1 MHSKILVV
9 EDDPDIGRLIARIL
23 GEAGYL
29 VSVATSGTDAEAKA
43 HESSPDLVIVDLM
56 LPDTDG
62 LTLVGNFKAR
72 YGCGIIIVSGRGEP
86 VERIVG
92 LEIGADDYVTKPFE
106 PRELVARVRS
116 VLRRTVPSTAPIN
129 ASSNDQGIGGGS
141 PSGPSIAASPVFEFD
156 GWRLDTGSRTL
167 SNACQP
173 VPLTTGEYQLLTV
186 LLERAGRVL
195 TRDQLLD
202 LTHGTQTPAF
212 DRSVDVQIGRIR
224 TKIEADRGQ
233 PQIIK
238 TVRNGGYMLAV
249 PVRRL

>member
-1 MHSKILVV
+1 MGLMSSRILVV
-9 EDDPDIGRLIARIL
+9 EDDPDIERLISRIL
-23 GEAGYL
+23 SEAGYSI
-29 VSVATSGTDAEAKA
+29 SVTATGAAAAQIAQETR
-43 HESSPDLVIVDLM
+43 PDIVIVDLM

-62 LTLVGNFKAR
+62 LSLVRDFKTR
-72 YGCGIIIVSGRGEP
+72 YDCGIIIVSGKGEA

-116 VLRRTVPSTAPIN
+116 VLRRLAPAAVPSPGAP
-129 ASSNDQGIGGGS
+129 AEPA
-141 PSGPSIAASPVFEFD
+141 PSVDAAIVFEFE

-167 SNACQP
+167 SNAEAR
-173 VPLTTGEYQLLTV
+173 VPLTTGEYQLLVV

-195 TRDQLLD
+195 SRDQLLD
-202 LTHGTQTPAF
+202 LTHGDQTPAF
-212 DRSVDVQIGRIR
+212 DRSIDVQIGRIR
-224 TKIEADRGQ
+224 TKIESDRSQ

-249 PVRRL
+249 PVRRI